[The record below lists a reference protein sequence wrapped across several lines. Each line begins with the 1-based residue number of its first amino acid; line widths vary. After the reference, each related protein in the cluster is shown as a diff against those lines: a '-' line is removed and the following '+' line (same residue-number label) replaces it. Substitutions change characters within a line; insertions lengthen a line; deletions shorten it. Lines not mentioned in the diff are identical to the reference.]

1 MVGGFFP
8 GPSISSTNK
17 IDHHDIT
24 EKMLKVT
31 LNTTNTNKQTLYW
44 SYLRLYQRRFDDI
57 LKPLY
62 VNHSYK
68 LIEQLSENRI
78 NASIVYNVKPCHIFV
93 SFNSQD
99 ANSKVICRGFLFC
112 TQRVHVRH
120 DCSFY

>member
-78 NASIVYNVKPCHIFV
+78 NASIVYNVKPRHIFV

-99 ANSKVICRGFLFC
+99 VNSKVICRGFPFC
-112 TQRVHVRH
+112 SQ
-120 DCSFY
+120 